1 MIFVNDVKA
10 LMQRTQ
16 IILCYNVQLFENLRV
31 DFFLWNQRQL
41 IYHDIPFDFIGLLS
55 VNKIQLLIGDHGF
68 YSNEDIGT
76 VFDITVKK
84 HWGNLVHIIYR
95 RPVHIKFLWTLSPS
109 VVMRVLW
116 NKLLYFKCIYMC
128 KDYFYTTVSQTSHV
142 HFATQHYVMKYKSQS
157 KWTKKPGEPLA
168 KLELSISY
176 IGAAYG
182 V

>member
-1 MIFVNDVKA
+1 MMSK
-10 LMQRTQ
+10 QWCREHK
-16 IILCYNVQLFENLRV
+16 LFYAIMFSFWKFESR
-31 DFFLWNQRQL
+31 FYLWNQRQH
-41 IYHDIPFDFIGLLS
+41 IYHDIPFDFIGLPT

-116 NKLLYFKCIYMC
+116 NKLLYFKCVYMC
-128 KDYFYTTVSQTSHV
+128 KDYFYATLSQTSHV
-142 HFATQHYVMKYKSQS
+142 HFAMSSRRHSSSTLYH
-157 KWTKKPGEPLA
+157 E
-168 KLELSISY
+168 I
-176 IGAAYG
+176 
-182 V
+182 